1 MAKSEILLK
10 LKSLV
15 RLVKAM
21 KGILHRRLEVIKKQK
36 ELLLAE
42 EAKMVRMA
50 MQKRERENELKK
62 LIKIKKEKFAI
73 MAEEAKL
80 LRFIKQAS

>member
-1 MAKSEILLK
+1 M
-10 LKSLV
+10 V
-15 RLVKAM
+15 
-21 KGILHRRLEVIKKQK
+21 GILHRRLEVIKKQK

-42 EAKMVRMA
+42 EAKMVRMTR
-50 MQKRERENELKK
+50 QKKGKEREIRK
-62 LIKIKKEKFAI
+62 LLKIKKEKFAI

>member
-1 MAKSEILLK
+1 MRDIL
-10 LKSLV
+10 
-15 RLVKAM
+15 R
-21 KGILHRRLEVIKKQK
+21 RRLEVIKKQK

-42 EAKMVRMA
+42 EAKMIRVKMQEKEKERMT
-50 MQKRERENELKK
+50 RK
-62 LIKIKKEKFAI
+62 LVKIRREKFAI